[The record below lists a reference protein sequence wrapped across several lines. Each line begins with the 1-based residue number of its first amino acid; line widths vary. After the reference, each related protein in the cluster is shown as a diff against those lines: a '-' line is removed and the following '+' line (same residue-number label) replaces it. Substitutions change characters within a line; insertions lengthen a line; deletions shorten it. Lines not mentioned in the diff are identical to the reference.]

1 MQSRA
6 AFRRGMRRT
15 AFRGQSTQFLGRKLT
30 ATLSLCLLAALS
42 LPPSIGQQKR
52 TPDVHYA
59 PTPGRVVERMLRLAK
74 VGPRDVVYDLGSGD
88 GRVVIA
94 AAKQFGARGVGIEL
108 DAKLI
113 EKSRQKAQEA
123 GVSDRVTFRH
133 EDLFEANVRDATVV
147 ITYLLQPMNERLR
160 PILWRQLRRGSRV
173 LTHSFDMGPKWPAD
187 ERVDMVGSTIY
198 MWTVK

>member
-1 MQSRA
+1 MQA
-6 AFRRGMRRT
+6 LAT
-15 AFRGQSTQFLGRKLT
+15 
-30 ATLSLCLLAALS
+30 TLSLCLFALLS
-42 LPPSIGQQKR
+42 LSPSFGQQKRLR

-59 PTPGRVVERMLRLAK
+59 PTPQRVVERMLRLAQ

-88 GRVVIA
+88 GRVVIT

-108 DAKLI
+108 DPKLI
-113 EKSRQKAQEA
+113 EKSRQKAREA
-123 GVSDRVTFRH
+123 GVSDRVTFRY

-147 ITYLLQPMNERLR
+147 FTYLLQPMNERLR

-187 ERVDMVGSTIY
+187 ERVDMVASTIY

>member
-1 MQSRA
+1 MQA
-6 AFRRGMRRT
+6 LA
-15 AFRGQSTQFLGRKLT
+15 
-30 ATLSLCLLAALS
+30 ATLSLCLFALLS
-42 LPPSIGQQKR
+42 LAPSVGQQKR
-52 TPDVHYA
+52 PRRPDVHYA
-59 PTPGRVVERMLRLAK
+59 PTPQRVVERMLRLAN

-88 GRVVIA
+88 GRVVIT

-108 DAKLI
+108 DPKLI
-113 EKSRQKAQEA
+113 EKSRRNAAEA

-147 ITYLLQPMNERLR
+147 VTYLLQPMNERLH

-187 ERVDMVGSTIY
+187 ERVDMVASTIY

>member
-1 MQSRA
+1 MIRAFATTVSR
-6 AFRRGMRRT
+6 
-15 AFRGQSTQFLGRKLT
+15 
-30 ATLSLCLLAALS
+30 CLLVLLS
-42 LPPSIGQQKR
+42 LPPSLGQQQRSR

-59 PTPGRVVERMLRLAK
+59 PTAQRVVERMLRLAK
-74 VGPRDVVYDLGSGD
+74 VGPRDIVYDLGSGD
-88 GRVVIA
+88 GRVVIT

-108 DAKLI
+108 DPKLI
-113 EKSRQKAQEA
+113 ETSRRNAREA

-147 ITYLLQPMNERLR
+147 FTYLLQPMNERLR

-187 ERVDMVGSTIY
+187 ERVDMVASTIY
-198 MWTVK
+198 LWTVK